1 MPNAERSCGEVEQ
14 LKFEWTINQ
23 FEFLKTFENWGSYRS
38 SEFFHEKTTGSKWI
52 LRLFDEGSNIKVN
65 LEMEIPTIH

>member
-1 MPNAERSCGEVEQ
+1 VTNAERSFGEVEE

-23 FEFLKTFENWGSYRS
+23 YEFLKMFENWGSYRL

-52 LRLFDEGSNIKVN
+52 LRLSDEGSNIKVN
-65 LEMEIPTIH
+65 LEMEIPAIH